1 MNYIIIGNGI
11 AGIEAAFAIRKNDP
25 DGTIKI
31 ISSSEHLHYYRPNVI
46 EYLGNGT
53 TIEKLII
60 YKKEQYKKKN
70 IENILQTTIT
80 KINPSGH
87 TLIDAS
93 GATYRYD
100 RLLLATGAYSFV
112 PPVRG
117 SDCAGVFTLRGIT
130 DANKIKDYCRDIASV
145 VVVGGGLLGLES
157 AYSLVKLGKKV
168 TVVEFCKW
176 LLPRQLDKRGG
187 EILARMLSEKG
198 LSFVLDDSVLSIEGN
213 GRVEKLVLKSGREIS
228 AGAVVF
234 SAGIRCRTAL
244 AKDAGIAVNNGII
257 VDDYMRTS
265 AHDVYAAGDP
275 AEHRGRIYGIWPA
288 AKEQGR
294 IAGMNMAGI
303 ATEYSGTLMA
313 NTLKITGIDL
323 YSAGNF
329 EADNCDVL
337 VTEDPSHYKKFI
349 FTGDNPVGA
358 IVLGDREAMKIA
370 QRVIEGKAGP
380 GEFKKI
386 FSQRG

>member
-46 EYLGNGT
+46 SISATSQQSKTDYLQKRT
-53 TIEKLII
+53 VR
-60 YKKEQYKKKN
+60 KKN
-70 IENILQTTIT
+70 IENILHTTIT

-112 PPVRG
+112 PPVGG

-130 DANKIKDYCRDIASV
+130 DANKIKDYCRDIDNV

-213 GRVEKLVLKSGREIS
+213 GRAEKLVLKSGREIS

-234 SAGIRCRTAL
+234 SAGIRCRTPSRKTRGLPSTTASSST
-244 AKDAGIAVNNGII
+244 II
-257 VDDYMRTS
+257 CGHPPTMCTP
-265 AHDVYAAGDP
+265 P
-275 AEHRGRIYGIWPA
+275 AIQRNTGGA
-288 AKEQGR
+288 S
-294 IAGMNMAGI
+294 
-303 ATEYSGTLMA
+303 TEYGPPRK
-313 NTLKITGIDL
+313 N
-323 YSAGNF
+323 
-329 EADNCDVL
+329 
-337 VTEDPSHYKKFI
+337 
-349 FTGDNPVGA
+349 
-358 IVLGDREAMKIA
+358 REES
-370 QRVIEGKAGP
+370 RE
-380 GEFKKI
+380 
-386 FSQRG
+386 